1 MKLAIFSGSLR
12 PSRFGIRGLGALLR
26 FRTSLPRLILWLL
39 AMLFLGGIIHIFV
52 VLTVPGHVRAKAFAE
67 LRQLGPD
74 RIFHVL
80 PPITGGAELAPM
92 LDPAMRH
99 AVCWFQLQDGP
110 LHLSAAVDSPFWSMA
125 LFNGRGEVVYSLNN
139 RTSGSGA
146 LAMLVLTSSQLSILR
161 ENPPENLDEM
171 IVIETDQNEGFA
183 LLRAFAP
190 NPASDPILAEEL
202 GAASCA
208 DMAAQP
214 G

>member
-1 MKLAIFSGSLR
+1 MSSAVTGTRRLTR
-12 PSRFGIRGLGALLR
+12 LLS
-26 FRTSLPRLILWLL
+26 RTSGRVRTILPRFVLWLL
-39 AMLFLGGIIHIFV
+39 AMLLIGGIIHIFV
-52 VLTVPGHVRAKAFAE
+52 VLTVPAHVRAKAFAE

-99 AVCWFQLQDGP
+99 AVCWFRLEDGP
-110 LHLSAAVDSPFWSMA
+110 LSLAANVDSPFWSMA

-183 LLRAFAP
+183 LLRAFVPDAAAEP
-190 NPASDPILAEEL
+190 VLADEL
-202 GAASCA
+202 GAATCIDFST
-208 DMAAQP
+208 P
-214 G
+214 EK

>member
-1 MKLAIFSGSLR
+1 MSRAITGSLR
-12 PSRFGIRGLGALLR
+12 
-26 FRTSLPRLILWLL
+26 LPRLLSRASGHVRAVLPRFSLWLL
-39 AMLFLGGIIHIFV
+39 AMLLIGGIIHIFV

-67 LRQLGPD
+67 LRHLGPD

-80 PPITGGAELAPM
+80 PPITGGEELAPM

-99 AVCWFQLQDGP
+99 AVCWFRLEDGP
-110 LHLSAAVDSPFWSMA
+110 LTLAANVDSPFWSMA

-183 LLRAFAP
+183 LLRAFVPDA
-190 NPASDPILAEEL
+190 AADPVLADEL
-202 GAASCA
+202 GAARCA
-208 DMAAQP
+208 DIFTP
-214 G
+214 DT